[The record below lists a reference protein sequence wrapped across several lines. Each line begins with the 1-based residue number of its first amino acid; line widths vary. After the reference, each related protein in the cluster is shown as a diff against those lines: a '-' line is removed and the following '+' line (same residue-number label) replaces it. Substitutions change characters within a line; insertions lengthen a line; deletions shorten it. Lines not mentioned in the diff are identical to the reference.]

1 MALRESRRVG
11 TTDINYVVE
20 AAAERGGLL
29 SAASGLVASY
39 DTSITPSSVVP
50 IGILLED
57 VEAQNYM
64 THPMYYQRNVSDL
77 GSKVGIMTEGE
88 VETDFLDPDAEAH
101 IDAGKKA
108 YLTHSGLL
116 TIEELAPGVVD
127 ANATDQGT
135 SGVLVGRFLGSVDG
149 DGYCRVHI
157 KL

>member
-1 MALRESRRVG
+1 MALRESRRVDA
-11 TTDINYVVE
+11 TTIDYSVS

-39 DTSITPSSVVP
+39 NTSITPSSVVP

-77 GSKVGIMTEGE
+77 GAKVGIMTRGE
-88 VETDFLDPDAEAH
+88 VETDFIDPYAENH
-101 IDAGKKA
+101 IHAGKAA

-116 TIEELAPGVVD
+116 TTREFAPGVVNSNSD
-127 ANATDQGT
+127 IGT
-135 SGVLVGRFLGSVDG
+135 SGVLVGRWMSDRDADG
-149 DGYCRVHI
+149 FARVHI
-157 KL
+157 NL